1 MPICLLV
8 TLSALAATPDI
19 PTSSVSDPNYFIDPA
34 ETATVATPPIVAP
47 EPEPEPEPEREPF
60 MEEPGAPRI
69 GDTLRPPAPP
79 EPPPPPPPSTA
90 SKKPKRRKLPPEEHE
105 WYGWQNLMV
114 SIPGF
119 AVAMIGIAAK
129 SSLVAY
135 AGASLYAIGPTAV
148 HWSHGNFD
156 YGFASLGMTVGAPA
170 ITTIGA
176 LYVGVVGTGG
186 DGDFGKVALGGVILG
201 AVIAISVDAGVF
213 AWVTEELEVV
223 PTVQMSGEVSTI
235 GFGGRF

>member
-8 TLSALAATPDI
+8 TLSALAQTPDI
-19 PTSSVSDPNYFIDPA
+19 PTSSVSDPNYFMDPA
-34 ETATVATPPIVAP
+34 QTATTAAPVA

-60 MEEPGAPRI
+60 TEEPGAPRL
-69 GDTLRPPAPP
+69 GETLGPPTPPPAPP
-79 EPPPPPPPSTA
+79 PPASSS

-119 AVAMIGIAAK
+119 VVAMIGIAAQ

-201 AVIAISVDAGVF
+201 AAIAISVDAGVF
-213 AWVTEELEVV
+213 AWVTEEIEVV
-223 PTVQMSGEVSTI
+223 PTVQMSGDVSTI